1 MAGNDTPAWQRVVRQ
16 EETQRCTEPLEKSC
30 EVSLMN
36 LNKHSERKPVVFIAG
51 PMTGY
56 HNFNRDEF
64 NAEARILEER
74 SFTVLNPAILPDGL
88 QHEQYLQITLSML
101 EQADAV
107 FLLNGWEKSTGAT
120 REFDRACELGLLF
133 LYQDWE
139 SVSIAIHRKRHP
151 LTEVSYA

>member
-1 MAGNDTPAWQRVVRQ
+1 
-16 EETQRCTEPLEKSC
+16 
-30 EVSLMN
+30 MN

-74 SFTVLNPAILPDGL
+74 GFTVLNPAILPDGL

-120 REFDRACELGLLF
+120 RSLIAPVSLACCFFTRLG
-133 LYQDWE
+133 
-139 SVSIAIHRKRHP
+139 KRVDCDP
-151 LTEVSYA
+151 P

>member
-1 MAGNDTPAWQRVVRQ
+1 M
-16 EETQRCTEPLEKSC
+16 TEQQ
-30 EVSLMN
+30 
-36 LNKHSERKPVVFIAG
+36 RKPVVFIAG

-56 HNFNRDEF
+56 QDYNRAEF
-64 NAEARILEER
+64 DAEASVLSDRG
-74 SFTVLNPAILPDGL
+74 FTVLNPAILPDGL
-88 QHEQYLQITLSML
+88 EHQQYLAITLAML

-139 SVSIAIHRKRHP
+139 SVSVAIHRKRHP